1 MKIII
6 AGVGKVGSTLTRQ
19 LSASGY
25 DITLIDV
32 KQQVLEA
39 NVEKY
44 DVMAVLGNCAT
55 METLLQAGVNDA
67 DLLIAM
73 TGADEL
79 NLLCS
84 MTAHGINPNIHTIA
98 RICNPDYTDQ
108 VYKMQKTFALSL
120 TVNPEK
126 QAAIEIERLLKFPG
140 FLKRD
145 SFAKGRVEIVELRV
159 DERSRLCNVAL
170 SELNRVIK
178 CRVLVCAVLR
188 RGDVVAPDGSFVL
201 REGDRIFV
209 TASTESL
216 ATLLDNLG
224 FTDNYMECMVPTG
237 GVYPIATA
245 NNKDQI
251 SAPLM
256 SRFAVIDIPD
266 YTKEEKKIIFTKFS
280 LPKVL
285 RRMGLREG
293 ECIVTPEAVEAVVDL
308 YAHTTG
314 IRDLEQAAEHIAA
327 NALYRIEVNKVEN
340 VTFDV
345 AMVKGLF
352 A

>member
-1 MKIII
+1 
-6 AGVGKVGSTLTRQ
+6 
-19 LSASGY
+19 
-25 DITLIDV
+25 
-32 KQQVLEA
+32 
-39 NVEKY
+39 
-44 DVMAVLGNCAT
+44 
-55 METLLQAGVNDA
+55 
-67 DLLIAM
+67 M

-266 YTKEEKKIIFTKFS
+266 YTKEEKMIIFTKFS

-345 AMVKGLF
+345 AMVKELF
-352 A
+352 E